1 MEIINIIQIGIA
13 EARFLMSF
21 ACRMIHERVAIFLIV
36 CTTIVEIMWYERCS
50 SGGFLCANI
59 FYMMMPSR

>member
-1 MEIINIIQIGIA
+1 
-13 EARFLMSF
+13 
-21 ACRMIHERVAIFLIV
+21 VAIFLIV

-59 FYMMMPSR
+59 FYMMMASR